1 MLIISELSMGGRLCT
16 FHDTDW
22 VFAGQF
28 SLVSPTSLTV
38 RHPQDAPSPAS
49 LVLGPGSEITESRSR
64 RLSCLASADVGLAA
78 CLRVWTLISLSV
90 KLKIIIVIFRPRPK
104 SPSLGSCQDPASS
117 PCLLSAVCSASDDHS
132 IKAWGS
138 LNLRLSFFFLVLDD
152 IFRCEVSVNQR
163 IPTHYRL
170 PPLYLTWN

>member
-28 SLVSPTSLTV
+28 TSSAWWAPHPSLSAILKM
-38 RHPQDAPSPAS
+38 PQSPAS

-64 RLSCLASADVGLAA
+64 RLSCLKSADVGLAA

-132 IKAWGS
+132 IRGIF
-138 LNLRLSFFFLVLDD
+138 LFFDD

-163 IPTHYRL
+163 ILTHYRL

>member
-1 MLIISELSMGGRLCT
+1 MGGRLCT

-28 SLVSPTSLTV
+28 SLVSPTSLSV
-38 RHPQDAPSPAS
+38 RHPQDATSPAS

-132 IKAWGS
+132 IRGIF
-138 LNLRLSFFFLVLDD
+138 LFFDD

-163 IPTHYRL
+163 ILTHYRL
-170 PPLYLTWN
+170 PPLYLT

>member
-1 MLIISELSMGGRLCT
+1 MGGRLCT

-38 RHPQDAPSPAS
+38 RHPQDATSPAS

-117 PCLLSAVCSASDDHS
+117 PCLLSAVCSASDDHY
-132 IKAWGS
+132 IRGIF
-138 LNLRLSFFFLVLDD
+138 LFFDD

-163 IPTHYRL
+163 ILTHYRL
-170 PPLYLTWN
+170 PPLYLT